1 MGIFYPH
8 NEHWVTIPL
17 VIWRGIFNVVGVRD
31 YWLYAVPL
39 ILAHLGTVY
48 LLWRFMLRH
57 QVEMWT
63 ATLLAI
69 AFGVIGV
76 GSQDLTSAFQLT
88 FVGSVAFGMLAIDAI
103 ETDRT
108 WLAPLWLIA
117 SLMCSD
123 IGIPMVVACGLVAL
137 VQRRLREAAI
147 AVGPP
152 GFVFLIWYLA
162 IGYHGA
168 SSDSTKLELGGLSNY
183 VWTGLTSS
191 FSGFLDAPHFVGLLI
206 AVLLGVA
213 GIVYRNA
220 PAALA
225 VSVLPLYA
233 FIGLGRLPA
242 GVGQSTASR
251 YSYVAVAMVLPL
263 IGLLL
268 TRLARITNLRPLVVA
283 ALGLLIAVNVVV
295 LHRQQEADQWYL
307 RLTNEQTQMD
317 AAASLLHQGKTYPG
331 QFAAYSLCAEIGKS
345 CVIEDT
351 PHVSTLAAWMRKN
364 EFPVPAHVAPGL
376 LQAEES
382 VLNVSAR
389 RFRNTKGAM
398 LYRPISAQRSTT
410 SP

>member
-1 MGIFYPH
+1 MADVQECGLTGRRETGSSVLPPRTGIPAPGRSSTIAKLVLAAALVGTGIFLLVGFTQLWFSLDEWDFLAFRGLRLTNMGIFYPH

-137 VQRRLREAAI
+137 VQRRFREAAI

-213 GIVYRNA
+213 AIVYRNA

-268 TRLARITNLRPLVVA
+268 TRLARITYLRPLVVA
-283 ALGLLIAVNVVV
+283 ALGLLIAVNVSCFI
-295 LHRQQEADQWYL
+295 
-307 RLTNEQTQMD
+307 
-317 AAASLLHQGKTYPG
+317 ASK
-331 QFAAYSLCAEIGKS
+331 
-345 CVIEDT
+345 
-351 PHVSTLAAWMRKN
+351 
-364 EFPVPAHVAPGL
+364 
-376 LQAEES
+376 
-382 VLNVSAR
+382 
-389 RFRNTKGAM
+389 
-398 LYRPISAQRSTT
+398 RPT
-410 SP
+410 SGI